1 MERRFPC
8 YGSIMQNGHS
18 EYAQNKAFFW
28 WKEVIE
34 ETFEGLKKD
43 DIVGEVKFAFGL
55 NEFPQFYIPIPKL
68 KNKNML

>member
-8 YGSIMQNGHS
+8 YGGRMQNGHN
-18 EYAQNKAFFW
+18 EDAQNNAFFW

-43 DIVGEVKFAFGL
+43 DNVAEVKFVA
-55 NEFPQFYIPIPKL
+55 
-68 KNKNML
+68 M